1 MKFESFNKRFVL
13 AIAVSS
19 LIALPF
25 ATLAQ
30 VAPDPIEVLRGN
42 LMANRTSF
50 IGQEM
55 NLNPN
60 QSEVFWPIYRDY
72 RAEAEKVGDE
82 ITKLILEYSDLYPDV
97 PEDKAK
103 EFLKRYGKAEAQ
115 LLKIKEKYL
124 KKLGNVLPAVKVFRF
139 AQLDNRCDLAVRL
152 GLASRIPV
160 LAGKY

>member
-1 MKFESFNKRFVL
+1 MKFESFKKCSVL
-13 AIAVSS
+13 AISISS
-19 LIALPF
+19 LIAFPF
-25 ATLAQ
+25 ATFAQ
-30 VAPDPIEVLRGN
+30 VAPDPIEVLRSN
-42 LMANRTSF
+42 LTANRTSF

-60 QSEVFWPIYRDY
+60 QGEVFWPIYRDY

-82 ITKLILEYSDLYPDV
+82 ITKLVLEYSDLYPDV
-97 PEDKAK
+97 PEDKGK

-124 KKLGNVLPAVKVFRF
+124 KKFGKVLPAAKVFRF

-160 LAGKY
+160 LPGKY